1 MKNIMIL
8 KVLTVAIMFS
18 ASARQMDFRVSEG
31 IAESQRLIE
40 VAYKAGGRE
49 KSPYH
54 FEKARAYRD
63 ISVLFASEME
73 EISSKIFAI
82 KSMNSA
88 SKSIEGSAELD
99 KLSEPELPP
108 NRGKPTVD
116 LECSAEL
123 DNISEPRLSP
133 NRVKPTMDLKALYA
147 NLQKIREEKA
157 FSCAPKELANA
168 EAYYEGLIHELSKKR
183 PKASLVQSL
192 YDRFLSN
199 YLLAKEKVEVAK
211 RESLVC
217 YTGKVELPV
226 VQVEPQEPIVQ
237 TPVEPKKE
245 KPAKVEEPLMVRA
258 RIHFDFDKA
267 NIKKEYI
274 PLLKEVAKIL
284 KENPNI
290 NLRIEGYTDDI
301 GPKAYNQ
308 RLALRRAM
316 AVKNFLVKE
325 GINPERIQVVG
336 FGKERYIAENTTP
349 IGRLTNRR
357 AEFIVIQVPTQ

>member
-1 MKNIMIL
+1 MKNITIL

-18 ASARQMDFRVSEG
+18 ASAQQMDFRVSEG

-63 ISVLFASEME
+63 LSVLFASEME
-73 EISSKIFAI
+73 EVSSKIFAI

-88 SKSIEGSAELD
+88 SKSIEGSVELD
-99 KLSEPELPP
+99 KLSEPELPS
-108 NRGKPTVD
+108 K
-116 LECSAEL
+116 E
-123 DNISEPRLSP
+123 
-133 NRVKPTMDLKALYA
+133 VKPSIDLKAIYA
-147 NLQKIREEKA
+147 DLQKIREEKA

-168 EAYYEGLIHELSKKR
+168 EAYYEGLIHELSKER

-192 YDRFLSN
+192 YDSFLSN

-211 RESLVC
+211 KQSLVC

-226 VQVEPQEPIVQ
+226 AQAEPKEPVVQKPVEPQE
-237 TPVEPKKE
+237 
-245 KPAKVEEPLMVRA
+245 PAKVEEPLMVRA
-258 RIHFDFDKA
+258 RIHFDFNKA
-267 NIKKEYI
+267 DIKKEYI
-274 PLLKEVAKIL
+274 PLLKEVAKVL

-301 GPKAYNQ
+301 GTKAYNQ
-308 RLALRRAM
+308 KLALKRAM

>member
-1 MKNIMIL
+1 MKNITIL
-8 KVLTVAIMFS
+8 KVLTVAMMFS
-18 ASARQMDFRVSEG
+18 ASAQQMDFRVSEG

-63 ISVLFASEME
+63 LSVLFASEME
-73 EISSKIFAI
+73 EISSKVFAI

-99 KLSEPELPP
+99 KLSEPELPS
-108 NRGKPTVD
+108 K
-116 LECSAEL
+116 E
-123 DNISEPRLSP
+123 
-133 NRVKPTMDLKALYA
+133 VKHTMDLKALYA
-147 NLQKIREEKA
+147 DLQKIREEKA

-168 EAYYEGLIHELSKKR
+168 EAYYEGLIHELSKER

-192 YDRFLSN
+192 YNSFLSN

-211 RESLVC
+211 NQSLVC
-217 YTGKVELPV
+217 YTGKLELPV
-226 VQVEPQEPIVQ
+226 AQAEPQEPVVQKPVEPQE
-237 TPVEPKKE
+237 
-245 KPAKVEEPLMVRA
+245 PAKVEEPLMVRA
-258 RIHFDFDKA
+258 RIHFDFNKA
-267 NIKKEYI
+267 DIKKEYI
-274 PLLKEVAKIL
+274 PLLKEVAKVL

-301 GPKAYNQ
+301 GTKAYNQ
-308 RLALRRAM
+308 KLALKRAM

-325 GINPERIQVVG
+325 GIKPERIQVVG

>member
-1 MKNIMIL
+1 MKNITVL
-8 KVLTVAIMFS
+8 KVLTVAMIFS
-18 ASARQMDFRVSEG
+18 ASAQQMDFRVSEG

-54 FEKARAYRD
+54 FEKARAYRNL
-63 ISVLFASEME
+63 SVLFASEME

-108 NRGKPTVD
+108 NRGKPT
-116 LECSAEL
+116 
-123 DNISEPRLSP
+123 I
-133 NRVKPTMDLKALYA
+133 DLKALYA
-147 NLQKIREEKA
+147 DLQKIREEKA

-168 EAYYEGLIHELSKKR
+168 EAYYEGLIHELSKER

-192 YDRFLSN
+192 YDSFLSN

-226 VQVEPQEPIVQ
+226 AQAEPQEPIVQ
-237 TPVEPKKE
+237 KQVEPQE
-245 KPAKVEEPLMVRA
+245 PAKVEEPLMVRA
-258 RIHFDFDKA
+258 RIHFDFNKA
-267 NIKKEYI
+267 DIKKEYI
-274 PLLKEVAKIL
+274 PLLKEVAKVL

-308 RLALRRAM
+308 KLALRRAM
-316 AVKNFLVKE
+316 AVKDFLVKE
-325 GINPERIQVVG
+325 GIKPERIQIVG

>member
-1 MKNIMIL
+1 MKNITIL

-18 ASARQMDFRVSEG
+18 ASAQQMDFRVSEG

-63 ISVLFASEME
+63 LSVLFASEME
-73 EISSKIFAI
+73 EISSKIFTI

-99 KLSEPELPP
+99 KLSELELPP
-108 NRGKPTVD
+108 K
-116 LECSAEL
+116 E
-123 DNISEPRLSP
+123 
-133 NRVKPTMDLKALYA
+133 VKPTMDLKALYA
-147 NLQKIREEKA
+147 DLQKIREEKA
-157 FSCAPKELANA
+157 FNCAPKELANA
-168 EAYYEGLIHELSKKR
+168 EAYYEGLTHELSKER
-183 PKASLVQSL
+183 AKASLVQSL
-192 YDRFLSN
+192 YNGFLSN

-217 YTGKVELPV
+217 YTGKVELPIA
-226 VQVEPQEPIVQ
+226 QAEPQEPIVQ
-237 TPVEPKKE
+237 KPVEPKE
-245 KPAKVEEPLMVRA
+245 EPAKVEEPLMVRA
-258 RIHFDFDKA
+258 RMHFDFNKA
-267 NIKKEYI
+267 DIKKEYI
-274 PLLKEVAKIL
+274 PLLKEVAKVL

-301 GPKAYNQ
+301 GTKAYNQ
-308 RLALRRAM
+308 KLALKRAL

-325 GINPERIQVVG
+325 GIKPERIQVVG
-336 FGKERYIAENTTP
+336 FGKEKYIAENTTP

>member
-1 MKNIMIL
+1 MKNITIL
-8 KVLTVAIMFS
+8 KVLTVAIMFG
-18 ASARQMDFRVSEG
+18 ASAQQMDFRVSEG
-31 IAESQRLIE
+31 IAKSQRLIE

-63 ISVLFASEME
+63 LSVLFASEME
-73 EISSKIFAI
+73 GISSKIFAI

-99 KLSEPELPP
+99 ELSEPKLPP
-108 NRGKPTVD
+108 NRGKPT
-116 LECSAEL
+116 
-123 DNISEPRLSP
+123 I
-133 NRVKPTMDLKALYA
+133 DLKAIYA

-168 EAYYEGLIHELSKKR
+168 EAYYEGLIHELSKER

-192 YDRFLSN
+192 YDSFLSN

-226 VQVEPQEPIVQ
+226 AQAEPKEPVVQKPVEPQESV
-237 TPVEPKKE
+237 
-245 KPAKVEEPLMVRA
+245 KVEEPLMVRA
-258 RIHFDFDKA
+258 RIHFDFNRAD
-267 NIKKEYI
+267 IKKEYI
-274 PLLKEVAKIL
+274 PLLKEVARVL

-301 GPKAYNQ
+301 GTKAYNQ
-308 RLALRRAM
+308 KLALRRAM

-325 GINPERIQVVG
+325 GIKPERIQVVG

>member
-1 MKNIMIL
+1 MKNITIL

-18 ASARQMDFRVSEG
+18 ASAQQMDFRVSEG

-63 ISVLFASEME
+63 LSVLFASEME

-99 KLSEPELPP
+99 KLSEPVLPP
-108 NRGKPTVD
+108 NRGKATID
-116 LECSAEL
+116 LRA
-123 DNISEPRLSP
+123 I
-133 NRVKPTMDLKALYA
+133 YA

-157 FSCAPKELANA
+157 FNCAPKELANA
-168 EAYYEGLIHELSKKR
+168 EAYYEGLAHELSKER
-183 PKASLVQSL
+183 PKASLVQAL
-192 YDRFLSN
+192 YDSFLSN
-199 YLLAKEKVEVAK
+199 YLPAKEKVDVAK

-217 YTGKVELPV
+217 YTGKVELPI
-226 VQVEPQEPIVQ
+226 VQAEPEELIIQKLVELQEP
-237 TPVEPKKE
+237 
-245 KPAKVEEPLMVRA
+245 ARVEEPLMVRA
-258 RIHFDFDKA
+258 RIHFDFNKA

-274 PLLKEVAKIL
+274 PLLKEVAKVL

-301 GPKAYNQ
+301 GTKAYNQ
-308 RLALRRAM
+308 KLALKRAM
-316 AVKNFLVKE
+316 AVKDFLVKE

-336 FGKERYIAENTTP
+336 FGKEKYIAENATP

>member
-1 MKNIMIL
+1 MKNITIL

-18 ASARQMDFRVSEG
+18 ASAKQMDFRVSEG

-63 ISVLFASEME
+63 LSVLFASEME

-99 KLSEPELPP
+99 KLSEPVLPP
-108 NRGKPTVD
+108 NRGKATID
-116 LECSAEL
+116 LRA
-123 DNISEPRLSP
+123 I
-133 NRVKPTMDLKALYA
+133 YA

-157 FSCAPKELANA
+157 FNCAPKELANA
-168 EAYYEGLIHELSKKR
+168 EAYYEGLAHELSKER
-183 PKASLVQSL
+183 PKASLVQAL
-192 YDRFLSN
+192 YDSFLSN
-199 YLLAKEKVEVAK
+199 YLLAKEKVDVAK

-217 YTGKVELPV
+217 YTGKVELPI
-226 VQVEPQEPIVQ
+226 VQAEPEELIIQKLVELQEP
-237 TPVEPKKE
+237 
-245 KPAKVEEPLMVRA
+245 ARVEEPLMVRA
-258 RIHFDFDKA
+258 RIHFDFNKA

-274 PLLKEVAKIL
+274 PLLKEVAKVL

-301 GPKAYNQ
+301 GTKAYNQ
-308 RLALRRAM
+308 KLALKRAM
-316 AVKNFLVKE
+316 AVKDFLVKE
-325 GINPERIQVVG
+325 GIKPERIQIVG

>member
-1 MKNIMIL
+1 MKNITIL
-8 KVLTVAIMFS
+8 EVLTVAIMFS
-18 ASARQMDFRVSEG
+18 ASAQQMDFRVSEG
-31 IAESQRLIE
+31 LAESQRLIE

-63 ISVLFASEME
+63 LSVLFASEME
-73 EISSKIFAI
+73 EVSSKIFAI

-108 NRGKPTVD
+108 NRGKPT
-116 LECSAEL
+116 
-123 DNISEPRLSP
+123 I
-133 NRVKPTMDLKALYA
+133 DLKAIYA

-168 EAYYEGLIHELSKKR
+168 EAYYEGLIHELSKER

-192 YDRFLSN
+192 YDSFLSN

-211 RESLVC
+211 RQSLVC
-217 YTGKVELPV
+217 YTGKVELPATQAELQEPV
-226 VQVEPQEPIVQ
+226 VQKPVEPQE
-237 TPVEPKKE
+237 
-245 KPAKVEEPLMVRA
+245 PAKVEEPLMVRA
-258 RIHFDFDKA
+258 RIHFDFNKA
-267 NIKKEYI
+267 DIKKEYI
-274 PLLKEVAKIL
+274 PLLKEVAKVL

-301 GPKAYNQ
+301 GTKAYNQ
-308 RLALRRAM
+308 KLALRRAM
-316 AVKNFLVKE
+316 AVKDFLVKE
-325 GINPERIQVVG
+325 GIKPERIQVVG

>member
-1 MKNIMIL
+1 MKNITIL
-8 KVLTVAIMFS
+8 KLLTVAIIFS
-18 ASARQMDFRVSEG
+18 ASAQQYDFKVSEG

-63 ISVLFASEME
+63 LSVLFASEME
-73 EISSKIFAI
+73 EISSKIFTI

-99 KLSEPELPP
+99 KLSEPVLPS
-108 NRGKPTVD
+108 K
-116 LECSAEL
+116 E
-123 DNISEPRLSP
+123 
-133 NRVKPTMDLKALYA
+133 VKPTMDLKALYA
-147 NLQKIREEKA
+147 DLQKIREEKA
-157 FSCAPKELANA
+157 FNCAPKELANA
-168 EAYYEGLIHELSKKR
+168 EAYYEGLTHELSKER
-183 PKASLVQSL
+183 AKASLVQSL
-192 YDRFLSN
+192 YNGFLSN

-217 YTGKVELPV
+217 YTGKVELPIA
-226 VQVEPQEPIVQ
+226 QAEPQEPVVQ
-237 TPVEPKKE
+237 KPVEPKE
-245 KPAKVEEPLMVRA
+245 EPAKVEEPLMVRA
-258 RIHFDFDKA
+258 RMHFDFNKA

-274 PLLKEVAKIL
+274 PLLKEVAKVL

-301 GPKAYNQ
+301 GTKAYNQ
-308 RLALRRAM
+308 KLALKRAM
-316 AVKNFLVKE
+316 AVKDFLVKE
-325 GINPERIQVVG
+325 GIKPERIQVVG

>member
-1 MKNIMIL
+1 MKNITIL
-8 KVLTVAIMFS
+8 KLLTVAIMFS
-18 ASARQMDFRVSEG
+18 AFAQQMDFRVSEG

-63 ISVLFASEME
+63 LSVLFASEME

-99 KLSEPELPP
+99 KLSEPELPS
-108 NRGKPTVD
+108 R
-116 LECSAEL
+116 E
-123 DNISEPRLSP
+123 
-133 NRVKPTMDLKALYA
+133 VKPTMDLKVLYA
-147 NLQKIREEKA
+147 DLQKIREEKA

-168 EAYYEGLIHELSKKR
+168 EAYYEGLIHELSKER
-183 PKASLVQSL
+183 PKASLVRSL
-192 YDRFLSN
+192 YDGYLSN

-226 VQVEPQEPIVQ
+226 AQAEPQESIVQKPVEPQE
-237 TPVEPKKE
+237 
-245 KPAKVEEPLMVRA
+245 PAKVEEPLMVRA
-258 RIHFDFDKA
+258 RIHFDFNKA

-274 PLLKEVAKIL
+274 PLLKEVAKVL

-308 RLALRRAM
+308 KLALKRAM
-316 AVKNFLVKE
+316 AVKDFLVKE
-325 GINPERIQVVG
+325 GIKPERIQIVG

>member
-1 MKNIMIL
+1 MKNITIL

-18 ASARQMDFRVSEG
+18 ASAQQNDFKVSEG

-63 ISVLFASEME
+63 LSVLFASEME
-73 EISSKIFAI
+73 EISSKIFTI

-99 KLSEPELPP
+99 KLSEPGLPP
-108 NRGKPTVD
+108 K
-116 LECSAEL
+116 E
-123 DNISEPRLSP
+123 
-133 NRVKPTMDLKALYA
+133 VKPTMDIKALYA
-147 NLQKIREEKA
+147 DLQKIREEKA
-157 FSCAPKELANA
+157 FNCAPKELANA
-168 EAYYEGLIHELSKKR
+168 EAYYEGLIHELSKER
-183 PKASLVQSL
+183 AKASLVRSL
-192 YDRFLSN
+192 YNSFLSN
-199 YLLAKEKVEVAK
+199 YLLAKEKVDVAK

-226 VQVEPQEPIVQ
+226 AQAEPQEPVVQ
-237 TPVEPKKE
+237 KPVEPKKE
-245 KPAKVEEPLMVRA
+245 EPAKVEEPLMVRA
-258 RIHFDFDKA
+258 RMHFDFNKA

-274 PLLKEVAKIL
+274 PLLKEVAKVL

-290 NLRIEGYTDDI
+290 NLRIEGYTDDT
-301 GPKAYNQ
+301 GTKAYNQ
-308 RLALRRAM
+308 KLALKRAM
-316 AVKNFLVKE
+316 AVKDFLVKE
-325 GINPERIQVVG
+325 GIKPERIQVVG
-336 FGKERYIAENTTP
+336 FGKEKYIAENTTP

>member
-1 MKNIMIL
+1 MKNITIL

-18 ASARQMDFRVSEG
+18 ASAQQMDFRVSEG

-63 ISVLFASEME
+63 LSVLFASEME

-99 KLSEPELPP
+99 KLSEPVLPP
-108 NRGKPTVD
+108 NRGKATID
-116 LECSAEL
+116 LRA
-123 DNISEPRLSP
+123 I
-133 NRVKPTMDLKALYA
+133 YA

-157 FSCAPKELANA
+157 FNCAPKELANA
-168 EAYYEGLIHELSKKR
+168 EAYYEGLIHELSKER
-183 PKASLVQSL
+183 PKASLVQAL
-192 YDRFLSN
+192 YDSFLSN
-199 YLLAKEKVEVAK
+199 YLPAKEKVDVAK

-217 YTGKVELPV
+217 YTGKVELPI
-226 VQVEPQEPIVQ
+226 VQAEPEELIVQKLVELQEP
-237 TPVEPKKE
+237 
-245 KPAKVEEPLMVRA
+245 ARVEEPLMVRA
-258 RIHFDFDKA
+258 RIHFDFNKA

-274 PLLKEVAKIL
+274 PLLKEVAKVL

-301 GPKAYNQ
+301 GTKAYNQ
-308 RLALRRAM
+308 KLALKRAM
-316 AVKNFLVKE
+316 AVKDFLVKE
-325 GINPERIQVVG
+325 GIKPERIQVVG
-336 FGKERYIAENTTP
+336 FGKEKYIAENTTP

>member
-1 MKNIMIL
+1 MKNITIL
-8 KVLTVAIMFS
+8 KILTVAIMFS
-18 ASARQMDFRVSEG
+18 ASAKQMDFRVSEG

-63 ISVLFASEME
+63 LSVLFASEME
-73 EISSKIFAI
+73 EVSSKIFAI

-99 KLSEPELPP
+99 ELSEPELPP
-108 NRGKPTVD
+108 NRGKATIDP
-116 LECSAEL
+116 
-123 DNISEPRLSP
+123 
-133 NRVKPTMDLKALYA
+133 KAIYA
-147 NLQKIREEKA
+147 DLQKIREEKA

-168 EAYYEGLIHELSKKR
+168 EAYYEGLIHELSKER
-183 PKASLVQSL
+183 PKASLVQAL
-192 YDRFLSN
+192 YDSFLSN

-226 VQVEPQEPIVQ
+226 AQEEPQEFVVQ
-237 TPVEPKKE
+237 NPVELKE
-245 KPAKVEEPLMVRA
+245 EPARVEEPLMVRA
-258 RIHFDFDKA
+258 RIHFDFNKA

-274 PLLKEVAKIL
+274 PLLKEVAKVL

-308 RLALRRAM
+308 KLALKRAM
-316 AVKNFLVKE
+316 AVKDFLVKE
-325 GINPERIQVVG
+325 GIKPERIQIVG

>member
-1 MKNIMIL
+1 MKNITIL

-18 ASARQMDFRVSEG
+18 ASAQQMDFRVSEG

-63 ISVLFASEME
+63 LSVLFASEME

-99 KLSEPELPP
+99 KLSEPVLPP
-108 NRGKPTVD
+108 NRGKATID
-116 LECSAEL
+116 LRA
-123 DNISEPRLSP
+123 I
-133 NRVKPTMDLKALYA
+133 YA

-157 FSCAPKELANA
+157 FNCAPKELANA
-168 EAYYEGLIHELSKKR
+168 EAYYEGLAHELSKER
-183 PKASLVQSL
+183 PKASLVQAL
-192 YDRFLSN
+192 YDSFLSN
-199 YLLAKEKVEVAK
+199 YLLAKEKVDVAK

-217 YTGKVELPV
+217 YTGKVELPI
-226 VQVEPQEPIVQ
+226 VQAEPEELIVQKLVELQEP
-237 TPVEPKKE
+237 
-245 KPAKVEEPLMVRA
+245 ARVEEPLMVRA
-258 RIHFDFDKA
+258 RIHFDFNKA

-274 PLLKEVAKIL
+274 PLLKEVAKVL

-290 NLRIEGYTDDI
+290 NLRIEGYTDNI
-301 GPKAYNQ
+301 GTKAYNQ
-308 RLALRRAM
+308 KLASRRAM

-325 GINPERIQVVG
+325 GIKPERIQIVG
-336 FGKERYIAENTTP
+336 FGKERYIAENTTT

>member
-1 MKNIMIL
+1 MKNITIL

-18 ASARQMDFRVSEG
+18 ASAQQMDFRVSEG

-63 ISVLFASEME
+63 LSVLFASEME
-73 EISSKIFAI
+73 EVSSKIFAI

-88 SKSIEGSAELD
+88 SKSIEGSVELD

-108 NRGKPTVD
+108 NRGKPT
-116 LECSAEL
+116 
-123 DNISEPRLSP
+123 I
-133 NRVKPTMDLKALYA
+133 DLKAIYA
-147 NLQKIREEKA
+147 DLQKIREEKA

-168 EAYYEGLIHELSKKR
+168 EAYYEGLIHELSKER

-192 YDRFLSN
+192 YDSFLSN

-211 RESLVC
+211 KQSLVC

-226 VQVEPQEPIVQ
+226 AQAEPKEPVVQKPVEPQE
-237 TPVEPKKE
+237 
-245 KPAKVEEPLMVRA
+245 PAKVEEPLMVRA
-258 RIHFDFDKA
+258 RIHFDFNKA
-267 NIKKEYI
+267 SIKKEYI
-274 PLLKEVAKIL
+274 PLLKEVAKVL

-301 GPKAYNQ
+301 GTKAYNQ
-308 RLALRRAM
+308 KLALKRAM

-325 GINPERIQVVG
+325 GIKPERIQVVG

>member
-1 MKNIMIL
+1 MKNITIL

-18 ASARQMDFRVSEG
+18 ASAQQMDFRVSEG

-40 VAYKAGGRE
+40 IAYKAGGRE

-63 ISVLFASEME
+63 LSVLFASEME
-73 EISSKIFAI
+73 EVSSKIFAI

-108 NRGKPTVD
+108 NRGKPT
-116 LECSAEL
+116 
-123 DNISEPRLSP
+123 I
-133 NRVKPTMDLKALYA
+133 DLKAIYA

-168 EAYYEGLIHELSKKR
+168 EAYYEGLIHELSKER
-183 PKASLVQSL
+183 PKASLVQAL
-192 YDRFLSN
+192 YDSFLSN

-226 VQVEPQEPIVQ
+226 VQAEPQEPIVQ
-237 TPVEPKKE
+237 RPVEPKKE
-245 KPAKVEEPLMVRA
+245 EPAKVEEPLMVRA
-258 RIHFDFDKA
+258 RIHFDFNKA

-274 PLLKEVAKIL
+274 PLLKEVARIL

-301 GPKAYNQ
+301 GTKEYNQ
-308 RLALRRAM
+308 KLALRRAM

>member
-1 MKNIMIL
+1 MKNITIL

-18 ASARQMDFRVSEG
+18 ASAQQMDFRVSEG

-63 ISVLFASEME
+63 LSVLFASEME
-73 EISSKIFAI
+73 EVSSKIFAI

-99 KLSEPELPP
+99 KLSEPVLPP
-108 NRGKPTVD
+108 NRGKPT
-116 LECSAEL
+116 
-123 DNISEPRLSP
+123 I
-133 NRVKPTMDLKALYA
+133 DLKAIYA

-157 FSCAPKELANA
+157 SSCAPKELANA
-168 EAYYEGLIHELSKKR
+168 EAYHEGLIHELSKER
-183 PKASLVQSL
+183 PKASLVQAL
-192 YDRFLSN
+192 YDSYLSN

-226 VQVEPQEPIVQ
+226 AQAEPQEPIVQ
-237 TPVEPKKE
+237 KPAEPKKE
-245 KPAKVEEPLMVRA
+245 ENKVEPKEEPAKVEEPLMVRA
-258 RIHFDFDKA
+258 RMHFDFNKA
-267 NIKKEYI
+267 DIKKEYI
-274 PLLKEVAKIL
+274 PLLKEVAKVL

-301 GPKAYNQ
+301 GTKAYNQ
-308 RLALRRAM
+308 KLALKRAM
-316 AVKNFLVKE
+316 AVKDFLVKE

>member
-1 MKNIMIL
+1 MKNITIL
-8 KVLTVAIMFS
+8 KLLTVAIMFS
-18 ASARQMDFRVSEG
+18 ASAQQNDFKVSEG

-63 ISVLFASEME
+63 LSVLFASEME
-73 EISSKIFAI
+73 EISSKIFTI

-99 KLSEPELPP
+99 KLSEPELPS
-108 NRGKPTVD
+108 K
-116 LECSAEL
+116 E
-123 DNISEPRLSP
+123 
-133 NRVKPTMDLKALYA
+133 VKLTIDLKALYA
-147 NLQKIREEKA
+147 ELQKMREEKA
-157 FSCAPKELANA
+157 FNCAPKELANA
-168 EAYYEGLIHELSKKR
+168 EAYYEGLAHELSKEK
-183 PKASLVQSL
+183 PNASLLRSL
-192 YDRFLSN
+192 YNSFLSN
-199 YLLAKEKVEVAK
+199 YLLAKEKVDVAK

-217 YTGKVELPV
+217 YTGKVELPIA
-226 VQVEPQEPIVQ
+226 QAEPQEPIVQ
-237 TPVEPKKE
+237 KPVEPKE
-245 KPAKVEEPLMVRA
+245 EPAKVEEPLMVRA
-258 RIHFDFDKA
+258 RMHFDFNKA

-274 PLLKEVAKIL
+274 PLLKEVAKVL

-301 GPKAYNQ
+301 GTEAYNQ
-308 RLALRRAM
+308 KLALKRAM
-316 AVKNFLVKE
+316 AVKDFLVKE
-325 GINPERIQVVG
+325 GIKPERIQVVG
-336 FGKERYIAENTTP
+336 FGKEKYIAENTTP

>member
-1 MKNIMIL
+1 MKNITIL

-18 ASARQMDFRVSEG
+18 ASAQQMDFRVSEG

-63 ISVLFASEME
+63 LSVLFASEME

-88 SKSIEGSAELD
+88 SKSIEGSVELD
-99 KLSEPELPP
+99 KLSEPELPS
-108 NRGKPTVD
+108 K
-116 LECSAEL
+116 E
-123 DNISEPRLSP
+123 
-133 NRVKPTMDLKALYA
+133 VKPTIDLKAIYA
-147 NLQKIREEKA
+147 DLQKIREEKA

-168 EAYYEGLIHELSKKR
+168 EAYYEGLIHELSKER

-192 YDRFLSN
+192 YDSFLSN

-211 RESLVC
+211 KQSLVC

-226 VQVEPQEPIVQ
+226 AQAEPKEPVVQKPVEPQE
-237 TPVEPKKE
+237 
-245 KPAKVEEPLMVRA
+245 PAKVEEPLMVRA
-258 RIHFDFDKA
+258 RIHFDFNKA
-267 NIKKEYI
+267 SIKKEYI
-274 PLLKEVAKIL
+274 PLLKEVAKVL

-301 GPKAYNQ
+301 GTKAYNQ
-308 RLALRRAM
+308 KLALKRAM

-325 GINPERIQVVG
+325 GIKPERIQVVG

>member
-1 MKNIMIL
+1 MKNITIL

-18 ASARQMDFRVSEG
+18 ASAQQMDFRVSEG

-63 ISVLFASEME
+63 LSVLFASEME
-73 EISSKIFAI
+73 EISSKIFAM

-88 SKSIEGSAELD
+88 SKSIEGSVELD
-99 KLSEPELPP
+99 KLSEPELPS
-108 NRGKPTVD
+108 K
-116 LECSAEL
+116 E
-123 DNISEPRLSP
+123 
-133 NRVKPTMDLKALYA
+133 VKPSIDLKAIYA
-147 NLQKIREEKA
+147 DLQKIREEKA

-168 EAYYEGLIHELSKKR
+168 EAYYEGLIHELSKER

-192 YDRFLSN
+192 YDSFLSN

-211 RESLVC
+211 KQSLVC

-226 VQVEPQEPIVQ
+226 AQAEPKEPVVQKPVEPQE
-237 TPVEPKKE
+237 
-245 KPAKVEEPLMVRA
+245 PAKVEEPLMVRA
-258 RIHFDFDKA
+258 RIHFDFNKA
-267 NIKKEYI
+267 SIKKEYI
-274 PLLKEVAKIL
+274 PLLKEVAKVL

-301 GPKAYNQ
+301 GTKAYNQ
-308 RLALRRAM
+308 KLALKRAM

>member
-1 MKNIMIL
+1 MKNITIL

-18 ASARQMDFRVSEG
+18 ASAQQNDFKVSEG

-63 ISVLFASEME
+63 LSVLFASEME
-73 EISSKIFAI
+73 EISSKIFTI

-99 KLSEPELPP
+99 KLSEPGLPS
-108 NRGKPTVD
+108 K
-116 LECSAEL
+116 E
-123 DNISEPRLSP
+123 
-133 NRVKPTMDLKALYA
+133 VKPTMDIKALYA
-147 NLQKIREEKA
+147 DLQKIREEKA
-157 FSCAPKELANA
+157 FNCAPKELANA
-168 EAYYEGLIHELSKKR
+168 EAYYEGLIHELLKER
-183 PKASLVQSL
+183 AKASLVQSL
-192 YDRFLSN
+192 YNSFLSN

-211 RESLVC
+211 GESLVC

-226 VQVEPQEPIVQ
+226 AQAEPQEPIVQ
-237 TPVEPKKE
+237 KPVEPKKE
-245 KPAKVEEPLMVRA
+245 ENQVEPKEEPAKVEEPLMVRA
-258 RIHFDFDKA
+258 RMHFDFNKA

-274 PLLKEVAKIL
+274 PLLKEVAKVL

-301 GPKAYNQ
+301 GTEAYNQ
-308 RLALRRAM
+308 KLALKRAM
-316 AVKNFLVKE
+316 AVKDFLVKE
-325 GINPERIQVVG
+325 GIKPERIQVVG

-357 AEFIVIQVPTQ
+357 AEFIVIQVPNQ

>member
-1 MKNIMIL
+1 MKNITIL

-18 ASARQMDFRVSEG
+18 ASAQQMDFRVSEG

-49 KSPYH
+49 KSPYY

-63 ISVLFASEME
+63 LSVLFASEME
-73 EISSKIFAI
+73 EVSSKIFAI

-108 NRGKPTVD
+108 NRGKPT
-116 LECSAEL
+116 
-123 DNISEPRLSP
+123 I
-133 NRVKPTMDLKALYA
+133 DLKAIYA

-157 FSCAPKELANA
+157 LSCAPKELANA
-168 EAYYEGLIHELSKKR
+168 EAYYEGLIHELSKER

-192 YDRFLSN
+192 YDSFLSN
-199 YLLAKEKVEVAK
+199 YLLAREKVEVAK
-211 RESLVC
+211 KQSLVC

-226 VQVEPQEPIVQ
+226 AQAEPQEPVVQKPVEPQE
-237 TPVEPKKE
+237 
-245 KPAKVEEPLMVRA
+245 PAKVEEPLMVRA
-258 RIHFDFDKA
+258 RIHFDFNKA
-267 NIKKEYI
+267 DIKKEYI
-274 PLLKEVAKIL
+274 PLLKEVAKVL

-301 GPKAYNQ
+301 GTKAYNQ
-308 RLALRRAM
+308 KLALKRAM

-325 GINPERIQVVG
+325 GIKPERIQIVG

>member
-1 MKNIMIL
+1 MKNITIL
-8 KVLTVAIMFS
+8 KLLTVAIMFG
-18 ASARQMDFRVSEG
+18 AFAQQMDFRVSEG

-63 ISVLFASEME
+63 LSVLFASETE
-73 EISSKIFAI
+73 EISSKIFTI

-99 KLSEPELPP
+99 KLSKPELP
-108 NRGKPTVD
+108 
-116 LECSAEL
+116 
-123 DNISEPRLSP
+123 SEE
-133 NRVKPTMDLKALYA
+133 VKPTMDLNALYA
-147 NLQKIREEKA
+147 DLQKIREEKA
-157 FSCAPKELANA
+157 FNCAPKELANA
-168 EAYYEGLIHELSKKR
+168 EAYYEGLTHELSKER
-183 PKASLVQSL
+183 AKASLVQSL
-192 YDRFLSN
+192 YNGFLSN

-217 YTGKVELPV
+217 YTGKVELPIA
-226 VQVEPQEPIVQ
+226 QAEPQEPIVQ
-237 TPVEPKKE
+237 KPVEPQE
-245 KPAKVEEPLMVRA
+245 PAKVEEPLMVRA
-258 RIHFDFDKA
+258 RMHFDFNKA

-274 PLLKEVAKIL
+274 PLLKEVAKVL

-308 RLALRRAM
+308 KLALKRAM
-316 AVKNFLVKE
+316 AVKDFLVKE
-325 GINPERIQVVG
+325 GIKPERIQIVG
-336 FGKERYIAENTTP
+336 FGKEKYIAENTTP

>member
-1 MKNIMIL
+1 MKNITIL

-18 ASARQMDFRVSEG
+18 ASAQQMDFRVSEG

-63 ISVLFASEME
+63 LSVLFASEME
-73 EISSKIFAI
+73 EVSSKIFAI

-108 NRGKPTVD
+108 NRGKPT
-116 LECSAEL
+116 
-123 DNISEPRLSP
+123 I
-133 NRVKPTMDLKALYA
+133 DLKAIYA

-168 EAYYEGLIHELSKKR
+168 EAYYEGLIHELSKER

-192 YDRFLSN
+192 YDSFLSN
-199 YLLAKEKVEVAK
+199 YLLAKEKVDIAK

-226 VQVEPQEPIVQ
+226 AQAEPMEPVVQKPIEPQE
-237 TPVEPKKE
+237 
-245 KPAKVEEPLMVRA
+245 PAKVEEPLMVRA
-258 RIHFDFDKA
+258 RIHFDFNKA
-267 NIKKEYI
+267 DIKKEYI
-274 PLLKEVAKIL
+274 PLLKEVAKVL

-301 GPKAYNQ
+301 GTKAYNQ
-308 RLALRRAM
+308 KLALRRAM

-325 GINPERIQVVG
+325 GIKPERIQIVG

>member
-1 MKNIMIL
+1 MKNITIL

-18 ASARQMDFRVSEG
+18 ASAQQMDFRVSEG

-63 ISVLFASEME
+63 LSVLFASEME

-99 KLSEPELPP
+99 KLSEPELPS
-108 NRGKPTVD
+108 K
-116 LECSAEL
+116 E
-123 DNISEPRLSP
+123 
-133 NRVKPTMDLKALYA
+133 VKPTIDLKAIYA

-168 EAYYEGLIHELSKKR
+168 EAYYEGLIHELSKER

-192 YDRFLSN
+192 YDSFLSN

-211 RESLVC
+211 RQSLVC

-226 VQVEPQEPIVQ
+226 AQAEPMEPVVQKL
-237 TPVEPKKE
+237 VEPKE
-245 KPAKVEEPLMVRA
+245 EPAKAEEPLMVRA
-258 RIHFDFDKA
+258 RIHFDFNKA
-267 NIKKEYI
+267 DIKKEYI
-274 PLLKEVAKIL
+274 PLLKEVAKVL

-301 GPKAYNQ
+301 GTKAYNQ
-308 RLALRRAM
+308 KLALKRAM

-325 GINPERIQVVG
+325 GIKPERIRIVG

-349 IGRLTNRR
+349 IGKLTNRR

>member
-1 MKNIMIL
+1 MKNITIL
-8 KVLTVAIMFS
+8 KVLTVAIVFG
-18 ASARQMDFRVSEG
+18 ASAQQMDFRVSEG
-31 IAESQRLIE
+31 IAQSQRLIE
-40 VAYKAGGRE
+40 VAYRAGGRE

-63 ISVLFASEME
+63 LSVLFASEME
-73 EISSKIFAI
+73 EVSSKIFAI

-108 NRGKPTVD
+108 K
-116 LECSAEL
+116 E
-123 DNISEPRLSP
+123 
-133 NRVKPTMDLKALYA
+133 VKPTMDLKAFYA
-147 NLQKIREEKA
+147 DLQKIREEKA

-168 EAYYEGLIHELSKKR
+168 EAYYEGLVHELSKER
-183 PKASLVQSL
+183 PKASLVRSL
-192 YDRFLSN
+192 YDSFLSN

-217 YTGKVELPV
+217 YTGRVELPFA
-226 VQVEPQEPIVQ
+226 QVEPQEPIVQ
-237 TPVEPKKE
+237 KPVEPQE
-245 KPAKVEEPLMVRA
+245 PAKVEEPLMVRA
-258 RIHFDFDKA
+258 RIHFDFNKA
-267 NIKKEYI
+267 DIKKEYI
-274 PLLKEVAKIL
+274 PLLKEVAKVL

-301 GPKAYNQ
+301 GTKAYNQ
-308 RLALRRAM
+308 KLALRRAM
-316 AVKNFLVKE
+316 AVKDFLVKE
-325 GINPERIQVVG
+325 GIKPERIQVVG

>member
-1 MKNIMIL
+1 MKNITIL

-18 ASARQMDFRVSEG
+18 ASAQQMDFKVSEG
-31 IAESQRLIE
+31 IAESQKLIE

-63 ISVLFASEME
+63 LSVLFASEME

-108 NRGKPTVD
+108 NRGKPT
-116 LECSAEL
+116 
-123 DNISEPRLSP
+123 I
-133 NRVKPTMDLKALYA
+133 DLKSIYA

-157 FSCAPKELANA
+157 FNCAPKELANA
-168 EAYYEGLIHELSKKR
+168 EAYYEGLAHELSKER
-183 PKASLVQSL
+183 ARTSLVQSL
-192 YDRFLSN
+192 YNGFLSN

-217 YTGKVELPV
+217 YTGKVELPIA
-226 VQVEPQEPIVQ
+226 QAEPQEPIVQ
-237 TPVEPKKE
+237 KPVEPQE
-245 KPAKVEEPLMVRA
+245 PAKVEEPLMVRA
-258 RIHFDFDKA
+258 RIHFDFNKSD
-267 NIKKEYI
+267 IKKEYI
-274 PLLKEVAKIL
+274 PLLKEVAKVL

-290 NLRIEGYTDDI
+290 NLRIEGYTDNI
-301 GPKAYNQ
+301 GTKAYNQ
-308 RLALRRAM
+308 KLALRRAM

-325 GINPERIQVVG
+325 GIKPERIQIVG

-357 AEFIVIQVPTQ
+357 AEFIVIQVPAQ

>member
-1 MKNIMIL
+1 MKNTTIL
-8 KVLTVAIMFS
+8 KVLTVAIIFS
-18 ASARQMDFRVSEG
+18 ASAQQMDFRVSEG

-49 KSPYH
+49 KSPYN

-63 ISVLFASEME
+63 LSVLFASEME
-73 EISSKIFAI
+73 EISSKIFTI

-99 KLSEPELPP
+99 KLSEPVLPS
-108 NRGKPTVD
+108 K
-116 LECSAEL
+116 E
-123 DNISEPRLSP
+123 
-133 NRVKPTMDLKALYA
+133 VKPTMDLKALYA
-147 NLQKIREEKA
+147 DLQKIREEKA
-157 FSCAPKELANA
+157 FNCAPKELANA
-168 EAYYEGLIHELSKKR
+168 EAYYEGLTHELSKER
-183 PKASLVQSL
+183 AKASLVQSL
-192 YDRFLSN
+192 YNGFLSN

-217 YTGKVELPV
+217 YTGKVELPIA
-226 VQVEPQEPIVQ
+226 QAEPQEPVAQ
-237 TPVEPKKE
+237 KPVEPKE
-245 KPAKVEEPLMVRA
+245 EPAKVEEPLMVRA
-258 RIHFDFDKA
+258 RMHFDFNKA

-274 PLLKEVAKIL
+274 PLLKEVAKVL

-301 GPKAYNQ
+301 GTKAYNQ
-308 RLALRRAM
+308 KLALKRAM
-316 AVKNFLVKE
+316 AVKDFLVKE
-325 GINPERIQVVG
+325 GIKPERIQVVG
-336 FGKERYIAENTTP
+336 FGKEKYIAENTTP

>member
-1 MKNIMIL
+1 MKNITIL

-18 ASARQMDFRVSEG
+18 ASAKQVDFRVSEG

-49 KSPYH
+49 RSPYH

-63 ISVLFASEME
+63 LSVLFASEME
-73 EISSKIFAI
+73 EVSSKIFAI

-108 NRGKPTVD
+108 NRGKPT
-116 LECSAEL
+116 
-123 DNISEPRLSP
+123 I
-133 NRVKPTMDLKALYA
+133 DLKAIYA

-157 FSCAPKELANA
+157 LSCAPKELAHA
-168 EAYYEGLIHELSKKR
+168 EAYYEGLIHELSKER

-192 YDRFLSN
+192 YDSFLSN

-211 RESLVC
+211 KQSLVC
-217 YTGKVELPV
+217 YTGKVELPIAQAEPMEPV
-226 VQVEPQEPIVQ
+226 VQK
-237 TPVEPKKE
+237 PVEPKKE
-245 KPAKVEEPLMVRA
+245 EPARVEEPLMVRA
-258 RIHFDFDKA
+258 RIHFDFNKA
-267 NIKKEYI
+267 DIKKEYI
-274 PLLKEVAKIL
+274 PLLKEVARVL

-301 GPKAYNQ
+301 GTKAYNQ
-308 RLALRRAM
+308 RLALRRAI

>member
-1 MKNIMIL
+1 MKNITIL

-18 ASARQMDFRVSEG
+18 ASAQQMDFRVSEG

-63 ISVLFASEME
+63 LSFLFASEME
-73 EISSKIFAI
+73 EVSSKIFAM

-88 SKSIEGSAELD
+88 SKSIEGSVELD
-99 KLSEPELPP
+99 KLSEPGLPP
-108 NRGKPTVD
+108 NGGKPT
-116 LECSAEL
+116 
-123 DNISEPRLSP
+123 I
-133 NRVKPTMDLKALYA
+133 DLKAIYA

-168 EAYYEGLIHELSKKR
+168 EAYYEGLIHELSKER

-192 YDRFLSN
+192 YNGFLSN

-217 YTGKVELPV
+217 YTGKVELPI
-226 VQVEPQEPIVQ
+226 VQAEPQEPIVQ
-237 TPVEPKKE
+237 TPVEPQE
-245 KPAKVEEPLMVRA
+245 PVKVEEPLMVRA
-258 RIHFDFDKA
+258 RIHFDFNKA
-267 NIKKEYI
+267 DIKKEYI
-274 PLLKEVAKIL
+274 PLLKEVAKVL

-301 GPKAYNQ
+301 GTKAYNQ
-308 RLALRRAM
+308 KLALRRAM

-325 GINPERIQVVG
+325 GIKPERIQVVG